1 MLVRSLPLKNTKGL
15 ACDILH
21 TFATHAGLL
30 LFLWCHRCR
39 LLGTKWQYPW
49 LCFCNLQTSIFNK
62 EDKSCSKQVL
72 FVYFLNFIPVDRAC
86 DAFSAQF
93 SFKLRDWSSVVVVHL
108 AGAGAGVDEEEDG
121 DEDEKT
127 DFIQRQQPTMF
138 SSSHV
143 FLRCC

>member
-1 MLVRSLPLKNTKGL
+1 M
-15 ACDILH
+15 
-21 TFATHAGLL
+21 
-30 LFLWCHRCR
+30 
-39 LLGTKWQYPW
+39 
-49 LCFCNLQTSIFNK
+49 
-62 EDKSCSKQVL
+62 L